1 MVINLDSA
9 LAIDLWASV
18 LWLFD
23 LVHQFA
29 YDVVQI
35 DLGHFCWTYLI

>member
-1 MVINLDSA
+1 MVTNLDSA
-9 LAIDLWASV
+9 LAIDLWASA

-29 YDVVQI
+29 YDF
-35 DLGHFCWTYLI
+35 G

>member
-1 MVINLDSA
+1 MVINLDSV

-29 YDVVQI
+29 YDVAQI
-35 DLGHFCWTYLI
+35 DLGHFYWTYLI